1 MIQAAEDL
9 GFEAN
14 DVRNA
19 FEAVGINP
27 YGHAKDGIDAL
38 HNIRMV
44 ANETVQYM
52 FNFEHEHSTFLSFEV
67 RAIRPTENTYLR
79 VSLDTPTDPLS
90 VEGNNPTLE
99 VNNPEFGQYL
109 LTEETLQ
116 HPENIAIF
124 AITNSAVLVDEFDFE
139 QTPYGYLYTN
149 GSFQLPESLV
159 AAGQPLLIKLM
170 SPDPIGAYL
179 MVNSDIEVDTESS
192 DGGYDTYTRYSTET
206 MVASTF
212 VCKLENGTYNYEIR
226 TEGMDL
232 TLVAGSLLLP
242 DLDWTHGRSVH
253 EMVRPE

>member
-1 MIQAAEDL
+1 M
-9 GFEAN
+9 
-14 DVRNA
+14 
-19 FEAVGINP
+19 
-27 YGHAKDGIDAL
+27 
-38 HNIRMV
+38 
-44 ANETVQYM
+44 
-52 FNFEHEHSTFLSFEV
+52 
-67 RAIRPTENTYLR
+67 
-79 VSLDTPTDPLS
+79 
-90 VEGNNPTLE
+90 
-99 VNNPEFGQYL
+99 
-109 LTEETLQ
+109 
-116 HPENIAIF
+116 
-124 AITNSAVLVDEFDFE
+124 DEFDFE

-149 GSFQLPESLV
+149 GSFQLPGSLV
-159 AAGQPLLIKLM
+159 AAGQPLLIRLM

-212 VCKLENGTYNYEIR
+212 VCKLENGTYNYEIW